1 MKKLPRDLKPSK
13 ILKALQRTG
22 FEIDH
27 VTGSHYILKKA
38 SLRIIVPFHKTIKTG
53 TLARS

>member
-1 MKKLPRDLKPSK
+1 LPRDLKPSK